1 MSIST
6 GESPEADG
14 QAGTKGRASKN
25 STSDKRKEQVS
36 RLDFAP
42 LSNLGQGV
50 WQLLKSKSRYHKLPA
65 HVLD

>member
-50 WQLLKSKSRYHKLPA
+50 GSF
-65 HVLD
+65 